1 MCDRGFPPNACIA
14 TRCPLD
20 CITTLLSSV
29 NPRLVNEKKQS
40 RQREEESGAEAKRGQ
55 RCTGRERACDVGEAT
70 VHATR
75 TNGTCRRSGY
85 MMREG
90 MLFLAT

>member
-1 MCDRGFPPNACIA
+1 MKRSKGETERAA
-14 TRCPLD
+14 R
-20 CITTLLSSV
+20 
-29 NPRLVNEKKQS
+29 
-40 RQREEESGAEAKRGQ
+40 REHAGAP
-55 RCTGRERACDVGEAT
+55 GREITCDVGEAT

-75 TNGTCRRSGY
+75 TNSECRRSGY

>member
-1 MCDRGFPPNACIA
+1 MTQTRHPSNCTTTFVSFVVKKELMKRSKEA
-14 TRCPLD
+14 TERKRERHEER
-20 CITTLLSSV
+20 TT
-29 NPRLVNEKKQS
+29 R
-40 RQREEESGAEAKRGQ
+40 
-55 RCTGRERACDVGEAT
+55 RERACDVGEAT

-75 TNGTCRRSGY
+75 TNGACRRSGY

>member
-1 MCDRGFPPNACIA
+1 MKRSKDDREGE
-14 TRCPLD
+14 RE
-20 CITTLLSSV
+20 
-29 NPRLVNEKKQS
+29 RE
-40 RQREEESGAEAKRGQ
+40 RQRDGARGETKRER

-75 TNGTCRRSGY
+75 TNDACRRSGY

>member
-1 MCDRGFPPNACIA
+1 MTQTRHPSNCTTAFISFVVKKELMKRSKEA
-14 TRCPLD
+14 TER
-20 CITTLLSSV
+20 
-29 NPRLVNEKKQS
+29 K
-40 RQREEESGAEAKRGQ
+40 REERTT
-55 RCTGRERACDVGEAT
+55 RRERACDVGEAT

-75 TNGTCRRSGY
+75 TNGACRRSGY

>member
-1 MCDRGFPPNACIA
+1 MTLHENYIRRIA
-14 TRCPLD
+14 LFS
-20 CITTLLSSV
+20 IV
-29 NPRLVNEKKQS
+29 EKIVNEKKQ
-40 RQREEESGAEAKRGQ
+40 REKEKEMKRGA
-55 RCTGRERACDVGEAT
+55 TMHERACDVGEAT

-75 TNGTCRRSGY
+75 TNGACRRSGY

>member
-1 MCDRGFPPNACIA
+1 M
-14 TRCPLD
+14 
-20 CITTLLSSV
+20 
-29 NPRLVNEKKQS
+29 
-40 RQREEESGAEAKRGQ
+40 KRGA
-55 RCTGRERACDVGEAT
+55 TMHERACDVGEAT

-75 TNGTCRRSGY
+75 TNGACRRSGY

>member
-1 MCDRGFPPNACIA
+1 MTKEGPSNAC
-14 TRCPLD
+14 TSVSLYND
-20 CITTLLSSV
+20 V
-29 NPRLVNEKKQS
+29 NPRLVNEKTT
-40 RQREEESGAEAKRGQ
+40 RERERKRERERDKETKRER

-75 TNGTCRRSGY
+75 TNDACRRSGY